1 MIRLIK
7 CPLAVCNIYVK
18 RCKLYLNGNDCCS
31 TIISMKN
38 ENVVDRK
45 HQLQPDYVERY
56 YNINSFDEHIKFY
69 STY

>member
-1 MIRLIK
+1 MIRLINY
-7 CPLAVCNIYVK
+7 PLVVCNIYVK

-45 HQLQPDYVERY
+45 NQLQSD
-56 YNINSFDEHIKFY
+56 
-69 STY
+69 